1 MSYDNGETSQ
11 NATIRSEVAPNSQG
25 SANSHGSSPCDEP
38 MASGRSPAL
47 RGRILLIGFGPG
59 ADEHLTFRARDA
71 IAESEVVIGYNTY
84 IKLIEDL
91 LEGKEVHRKGMS
103 EELDRVHLAY
113 DLARQGRVVALVSSG
128 DAGVYGM
135 AGPTFEVLVE
145 RGWKGDE
152 DPEVVVEVVPGVT
165 AVNAVA
171 SLVGAPLTHDFCTIS
186 LSDLLTPWPVIER
199 RLRAAAEGDFVVALY
214 NPQSKRRD
222 WQLGAARDILLAHR
236 APDTP
241 VALVKSAYRE
251 RQNVVLTELSAMC
264 EHEVG
269 MLTTILVGNTN
280 TTLAAGRMITPR
292 GYRNKYDLNTTE
304 VRPGQKPLRSLVLDD
319 EGRPA

>member
-1 MSYDNGETSQ
+1 MKGKLFL
-11 NATIRSEVAPNSQG
+11 V
-25 SANSHGSSPCDEP
+25 
-38 MASGRSPAL
+38 
-47 RGRILLIGFGPG
+47 GFGPG

-71 IAESEVVIGYNTY
+71 IGEAEVVIGYNTY

-113 DLARQGRVVALVSSG
+113 DLAKAGRKVALVSSG

-135 AGPTFEVLVE
+135 AGPSLEVLAQ
-145 RGWKGDE
+145 RGWKGLDDE
-152 DPEVVVEVVPGVT
+152 EVEVEVVPGVT
-165 AVNAVA
+165 AVTAVA

-199 RLRAAAEGDFVVALY
+199 RVEAAGAGDFVVALY

-222 WQLGAARDILLAHR
+222 WQLAATRDILLKHR
-236 APDTP
+236 APTTP
-241 VALVKSAYRE
+241 VAVVKSAYRSRE
-251 RQNVVLTELSAMC
+251 NVVLTTLAEVC

-269 MLTTILVGNTN
+269 MLTTILVGNSN
-280 TTLAAGRMITPR
+280 TYFAAGRMVTPR
-292 GYRNKYDLNTTE
+292 GYTNKYDLATTE
-304 VRPGQKPLRSLVLDD
+304 VKPGQKPLRSLVLDD
-319 EGRPA
+319 DGRPVGAASPTDGAETAAPGADA

>member
-1 MSYDNGETSQ
+1 MK
-11 NATIRSEVAPNSQG
+11 
-25 SANSHGSSPCDEP
+25 
-38 MASGRSPAL
+38 
-47 RGRILLIGFGPG
+47 GRILLIGFGPG
-59 ADEHLTFRARDA
+59 ADAHLTFRARDA
-71 IAESEVVIGYNTY
+71 IAESEVVIGYSTY

-91 LEGKEVHRKGMS
+91 LDGKEVHRKGMS

-113 DLARQGRVVALVSSG
+113 DLARQGKVVALVSSG

-135 AGPTFEVLVE
+135 AGPTFEVLAE
-145 RGWKGDE
+145 RGWLGDE
-152 DPEVVVEVVPGVT
+152 DPEVAVEVVPGVT

-222 WQLGAARDILLAHR
+222 WQLAAARDILLAHR

-241 VALVKSAYRE
+241 VAIVKSAYRD
-251 RQNVVLTELSAMC
+251 RQNVVLTQLQNMC

-269 MLTTILVGNTN
+269 MLTTLLVGNSN
-280 TTLAAGRMITPR
+280 TRFAAGKMITPR
-292 GYRNKYDLNTTE
+292 GYTNKYDLATTD
-304 VRPGQKPLRSLVLDD
+304 VKPGQKPLRSLVLGDD
-319 EGRPA
+319 GRPV

>member
-1 MSYDNGETSQ
+1 MKGKLFL
-11 NATIRSEVAPNSQG
+11 V
-25 SANSHGSSPCDEP
+25 
-38 MASGRSPAL
+38 
-47 RGRILLIGFGPG
+47 GFGPG

-71 IAESEVVIGYNTY
+71 IGEAEVVIGYNTY

-113 DLARQGRVVALVSSG
+113 DLAKSGKKVALVSSG

-135 AGPTFEVLVE
+135 AGPSLEVLAE
-145 RGWKGDE
+145 RGWKGVEDE
-152 DPEVVVEVVPGVT
+152 EVEVEVVPGVT
-165 AVNAVA
+165 AVTAVA

-199 RLRAAAEGDFVVALY
+199 RVEAAGAGDFVIALY

-222 WQLGAARDILLAHR
+222 WQLAATRDILLKHR
-236 APDTP
+236 APTTP
-241 VALVKSAYRE
+241 VAVVKSAYRKLE
-251 RQNVVLTELSAMC
+251 NVVLTTLAEVC

-269 MLTTILVGNTN
+269 MLTTILVGNSN
-280 TTLAAGRMITPR
+280 TYFAAGRMVTPR
-292 GYRNKYDLNTTE
+292 GYTNKYDLATTE
-304 VRPGQKPLRSLVLDD
+304 VKPGQKPLRSLVLDD
-319 EGRPA
+319 DGRPVGATTTEEAAPADAPDAGSPA

>member
-1 MSYDNGETSQ
+1 MKGK
-11 NATIRSEVAPNSQG
+11 
-25 SANSHGSSPCDEP
+25 
-38 MASGRSPAL
+38 
-47 RGRILLIGFGPG
+47 LLLVGFGPG

-71 IAESEVVIGYNTY
+71 IAEAQVVIGYSTY

-113 DLARQGRVVALVSSG
+113 DLARAGKIVALVSSG

-135 AGPTFEVLVE
+135 AGPTMEVLAE
-145 RGWKGDE
+145 RGWLGDE
-152 DPEVVVEVVPGVT
+152 DPEVTVEVVPGVT
-165 AVNAVA
+165 AVNGVA

-199 RLRAAAEGDFVVALY
+199 RVEAAGAGDFVVALY

-222 WQLGAARDILLAHR
+222 WQLTATRDILLKHR
-236 APDTP
+236 APETP
-241 VALVKSAYRE
+241 VAIVKSAYRD
-251 RQNVVLTELSAMC
+251 RQHVVITTLAEMC
-264 EHEVG
+264 SHEVG

-280 TTLAAGRMITPR
+280 TYVAAGKMITPR
-292 GYRNKYDLNTTE
+292 GYANKYDVLTTNIKA
-304 VRPGQKPLRSLVLDD
+304 GQKPLRSLVLDD
-319 EGRPA
+319 EGRPVGAATSPAEQSGETT